1 MIKLVVAEDQTLLR
15 GALGSLLNLEPDMEV
30 IASASDGREA
40 LETVRRE
47 QPDVLVTDIEMPNL
61 TGLDVADAL
70 RTDSARTKVLI
81 VTTFARPGYLQ
92 RALQAGVLGYV
103 LKDSP
108 SEDLAD
114 AVRKVAAGQRA
125 VAAELAETAWSLPVT
140 LTARERDILRLVEE
154 GRTNKEIART
164 LALSPGTVRNYLAEA
179 ASKLGAANRIEA
191 FQIARENGWL

>member
-1 MIKLVVAEDQTLLR
+1 MIKLVVAEDQALLR
-15 GALGSLLNLEPDMEV
+15 GALGSLLSLEPDMEL
-30 IASASDGREA
+30 IASASDGQEA

-47 QPDVLVTDIEMPNL
+47 RPDVLVTDIEMPNL

-70 RTDSARTKVLI
+70 RSEGARTKVLI

-125 VAAELAETAWSLPVT
+125 VAAELAESAWSLPVT

>member
-1 MIKLVVAEDQTLLR
+1 MIKLVVAEDQALLR

-70 RTDSARTKVLI
+70 RTEGARTKVLI

-125 VAAELAETAWSLPVT
+125 VAAELAESAWSLPVT

-154 GRTNKEIART
+154 GRTNKEIARA

>member
-1 MIKLVVAEDQTLLR
+1 MIRIVIAEDQALLR
-15 GALGSLLNLEPDMEV
+15 GALGSLLSLEQDMEV
-30 IASASDGREA
+30 IASACDGREA
-40 LETVRRE
+40 IALVRRH
-47 QPDVLVTDIEMPNL
+47 QPDVLVADIEMPL
-61 TGLDVADAL
+61 MTGLDVADAL
-70 RTDSARTKVLI
+70 RRDNNQTKVLI
-81 VTTFARPGYLQ
+81 VTTFGRPGYLQ

-125 VAAELAETAWSLPVT
+125 VAPELAETAWSLPVS
-140 LTARERDILRLVEE
+140 LTEREREILRLTEE

-164 LALSPGTVRNYLAEA
+164 LHLSPGTVRNYLAEA

>member
-1 MIKLVVAEDQTLLR
+1 MIKLVVAEDQALLR
-15 GALGSLLNLEPDMEV
+15 GALGSLLSLEPDMEV

-40 LETVRRE
+40 LETVRRD

-70 RTDSARTKVLI
+70 RSEGARTKVLI

>member
-1 MIKLVVAEDQTLLR
+1 MIKVVIAEDQALLR
-15 GALGSLLNLEPDMEV
+15 GALSSLLSLEPDIEV
-30 IASASDGREA
+30 VASASDGREA
-40 LETVRRE
+40 LALVRE
-47 QPDVLVTDIEMPNL
+47 HAPDVLVADIEMPVL

-70 RTDSARTKVLI
+70 RKQGDQTRVLI

>member
-1 MIKLVVAEDQTLLR
+1 MIKLVVAEDQALLR
-15 GALGSLLNLEPDMEV
+15 GALGSLLSLEPDMEV
-30 IASASDGREA
+30 IATATDGQDA
-40 LETVRRE
+40 LDTVTRAT
-47 QPDVLVTDIEMPNL
+47 PDVLVTDIEMPRM
-61 TGLDVADAL
+61 TGLDVAEAL
-70 RTDSARTKVLI
+70 RTQGSDTKVLI

-103 LKDSP
+103 LKDAP

-125 VAAELAETAWSLPVT
+125 VAAELAESAWSLPVS
-140 LTARERDILRLVEE
+140 LSPRERDILRLVEE

-164 LALSPGTVRNYLAEA
+164 LNLSPGTVRNYLAEA

>member
-1 MIKLVVAEDQTLLR
+1 MIKIVIAEDQALLR

-30 IASASDGREA
+30 IASATDGREA
-40 LETVRRE
+40 LELVRSHE
-47 QPDVLVTDIEMPNL
+47 PDVLVADIEMPVM

-70 RTDSARTKVLI
+70 RSDADRTRVLI

-125 VAAELAETAWSLPVT
+125 VAPELAETAWSLPVS
-140 LTARERDILRLVEE
+140 LTQREREILRLTEE
-154 GRTNKEIART
+154 GRTNKEIARS
-164 LALSPGTVRNYLAEA
+164 LKLSPGTVRNYLAEA

>member
-1 MIKLVVAEDQTLLR
+1 MIKLVVAEDQALLR

-70 RTDSARTKVLI
+70 RTEGARTKVLI

-125 VAAELAETAWSLPVT
+125 VAAELAESAWSLPVT

-154 GRTNKEIART
+154 GRTNKEIARILT
-164 LALSPGTVRNYLAEA
+164 LSPGTVRNYLAEA

>member
-1 MIKLVVAEDQTLLR
+1 MIKLVVAEDQALLR

-47 QPDVLVTDIEMPNL
+47 QPDVLVTDLEMPNL
-61 TGLDVADAL
+61 TGLDVAEAL
-70 RTDSARTKVLI
+70 RTEGARTKVLI

-125 VAAELAETAWSLPVT
+125 VAAELAESAWSLPVT

-154 GRTNKEIART
+154 GRTNKEIARILT
-164 LALSPGTVRNYLAEA
+164 LSPGTVRNYLAEA

>member
-1 MIKLVVAEDQTLLR
+1 MIKLVVAEDQALLR

-70 RTDSARTKVLI
+70 RSEGARTKVLI